1 MMSSNKYGLK
11 CQTAMNPA
19 NLRWQYTIESLI
31 EQEIHTGNIK
41 MVQQLSECLD
51 SLAKFPLVLEKATH
65 CALLNGFDASI
76 ITKMT
81 NKLNSSSETSIED
94 VSSKPLK
101 NLDNWNLSPI
111 PKTRQSP
118 GK

>member
-1 MMSSNKYGLK
+1 MSSNKYGLK

-19 NLRWQYTIESLI
+19 NLRWQYTIEALI
-31 EQEIHTGNIK
+31 EQEIQTGNIN
-41 MVQQLSECLD
+41 MVEQLSECLD

-81 NKLNSSSETSIED
+81 NKLNSNSEPCMED

-101 NLDNWNLSPI
+101 NLDSCNLSPI
-111 PKTRQSP
+111 PKTRQNP
-118 GK
+118 GKL